1 MIFFFMRD
9 FSVHTALHAMCNF
22 LSLSQLV
29 FISEKNYTILRKII
43 ALNAILRIC
52 SCRCENKEADQLH
65 GEHAADQ
72 RFYFPFIERI
82 VSVLPVLENSYR
94 HFI

>member
-1 MIFFFMRD
+1 MPCVVSYPSR
-9 FSVHTALHAMCNF
+9 
-22 LSLSQLV
+22 SLS
-29 FISEKNYTILRKII
+29 EKKYTILRKII

-52 SCRCENKEADQLH
+52 SFRSENKEADQLH

-82 VSVLPVLENSYR
+82 VSVLPVLENLYS